1 MNRQHGASR
10 SKKEGQSAMS
20 TMNPEIAGV
29 FSRRLLQWSEGAS
42 HLPVTAISTASAGRN
57 LLAVAVFSAIGL
69 LASLLFAHFF
79 ADGLSA
85 ILARAT

>member
-42 HLPVTAISTASAGRN
+42 HLTAISTASAGRN
-57 LLAVAVFSAIGL
+57 LFALAVFSAIGL